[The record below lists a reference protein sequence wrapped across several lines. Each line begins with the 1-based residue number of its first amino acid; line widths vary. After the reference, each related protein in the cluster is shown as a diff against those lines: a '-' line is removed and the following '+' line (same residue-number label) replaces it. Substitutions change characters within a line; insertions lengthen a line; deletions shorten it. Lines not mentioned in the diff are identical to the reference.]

1 MSLANPE
8 FLILLSQPP
17 YIIAPGQLNVLLCIE
32 AYKMLNMEH
41 TQIYLV

>member
-17 YIIAPGQLNVLLCIE
+17 HIIAPGQPNVLLCIE
-32 AYKMLNMEH
+32 AYKMSNMEQ
-41 TQIYLV
+41 TQIHLV